1 MPHCCLLGDKARLV
15 AALILLMADAKNWG
29 ERMTLTS
36 ALAELPLLVPSL
48 NTVLKEICGEF
59 ETIDQECRAALCSP
73 QA

>member
-1 MPHCCLLGDKARLV
+1 VLLV

-36 ALAELPLLVPSL
+36 ALAELPLLVP
-48 NTVLKEICGEF
+48 TRITFLKESCGEI
-59 ETIDQECRAALCSP
+59 ETIDQECRAAHCSP